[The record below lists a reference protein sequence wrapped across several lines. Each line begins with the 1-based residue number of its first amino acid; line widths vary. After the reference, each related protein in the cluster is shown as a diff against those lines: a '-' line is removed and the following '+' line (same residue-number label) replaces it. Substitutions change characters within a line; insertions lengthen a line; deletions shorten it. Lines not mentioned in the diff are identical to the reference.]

1 MRRRDW
7 LGMVRRGFMVIV
19 LSTGIAVV
27 LFHFVFQ
34 PFQVA
39 GLSMSPT
46 LGDRDYLLVDRVF
59 FREGSLHRGD
69 LVVFNLPDDP
79 RYLVKR
85 IAGLP
90 GEKIAI
96 RNGRV
101 VINDHPLPRG
111 EFAGYPKEDFGPLAL
126 ANDQYFCLGDN
137 PRISLDSRT
146 LGPIDRSAIY
156 GRVLLRYL
164 PMQKPVFLGGRPAG
178 SESSPTQG
186 SGSDGDGR

>member
-7 LGMVRRGFMVIV
+7 WGMLRRSFSVLV
-19 LSTGIAVV
+19 LSTGIAIV

-34 PFQVA
+34 PFQVS

-46 LGDRDYLLVDRVF
+46 LGDKDYLLVDRVF
-59 FREGSLHRGD
+59 FREDSLHRGD
-69 LVVFNLPDDP
+69 LVVFELPGDS

-90 GEKIAI
+90 GEEIAI

-101 VINDHPLPRG
+101 VINNRPLPRG
-111 EFAGYPKEDFGPLAL
+111 EFAGFPNEDFGPEILS
-126 ANDQYFCLGDN
+126 NTQYFCLGDN
-137 PRISLDSRT
+137 PRVSLDSRT
-146 LGPIDRSAIY
+146 FGPVDRSAIY

-164 PMQKPVFLGGRPAG
+164 PIQKPVFLHGRPVG
-178 SESSPTQG
+178 GESPSLGDSTSQ
-186 SGSDGDGR
+186 GDGP

>member
-1 MRRRDW
+1 MRRAVW
-7 LGMVRRGFMVIV
+7 LGMVRRGLLILV

-59 FREGSLHRGD
+59 FREGSLNRGD
-69 LVVFNLPDDP
+69 LVVFNLPGDP

-101 VINDHPLPRG
+101 VIDGRLLPRD
-111 EFAGYPKEDFGPLAL
+111 EFAGFPEEDFGPVTL
-126 ANDQYFCLGDN
+126 DGSHYFCLGDN
-137 PRISLDSRT
+137 PRVSLDSRT

-164 PMQKPVFLGGRPAG
+164 PMRKPVFLGERPAG
-178 SESSPTQG
+178 GQPANG
-186 SGSDGDGR
+186 LASGSHEVPR